1 MVWTNSSHFCKSS
14 DYHLVD
20 LCCLVMEERFVVVLF
35 LNAVMAHQSLKVKLE
50 NGQAELVVG

>member
-1 MVWTNSSHFCKSS
+1 MSTWNAAVAAVARA
-14 DYHLVD
+14 Y